1 MNISNNERCTSQ
13 LGYERIKLIIIM
25 SPEAPPGNRPP
36 GNGRYYET
44 LHMPDD
50 EPVAEVPVDWA
61 FDKSQPWWN
70 AGFSQVLRVTSGHKW
85 PKTAPLTELPRFTPT
100 KRNLQNY
107 IYAELGALEMWEK
120 MVFGVSLWFKFHR
133 SKLRLHWLLWSSLPA
148 GGRCL

>member
-61 FDKSQPWWN
+61 FDKSQPW
-70 AGFSQVLRVTSGHKW
+70 
-85 PKTAPLTELPRFTPT
+85 
-100 KRNLQNY
+100 
-107 IYAELGALEMWEK
+107 
-120 MVFGVSLWFKFHR
+120 
-133 SKLRLHWLLWSSLPA
+133 
-148 GGRCL
+148 